1 VAEVPSGRPGDK
13 GDGIGWEIP
22 FTRTVG
28 QELYMYSNL
37 KLTARTTVPLSWGG
51 GGTSETNTKNAVK

>member
-37 KLTARTTVPLSWGG
+37 KLTARTTVHL
-51 GGTSETNTKNAVK
+51 T